1 MKFFRKHQKKII
13 AVLALFLA
21 ALMILP
27 MITMIMGS
35 AGAVTQAEIDKL
47 KENAASLAQQKRT
60 LNSQLDSIEGE
71 IDNALAKKRVV
82 EQEIMVVEEQIVN
95 SEAQITMYD
104 EKIAQEEINL
114 ANAQEEETLHYENF
128 CRRVRIMEEQGSTSY
143 WQILFN
149 AADFTDLL
157 DRIIMINEVV
167 EYDHAVMDALEL
179 ARVNVEQAKATLENA
194 RAEQVSVKEALN
206 AQNAE
211 LVAKRNT
218 IDSLLAEMES
228 KKDTYESKIHELDSQ
243 AEAMDAEIEKKQKEL
258 EKQIAA
264 SKIQFNTGS
273 GYVWPVDGC
282 YVITSFFGPRIHP
295 ITGKAGN
302 HTGTDV
308 RASYGT
314 PIKAARGGVVIT
326 SAYHWSY
333 GNYVVVS
340 HGNNESTLYAHMSK
354 RAVSEGKIV
363 SQGQVLG
370 YVGSTGSSTGNHL
383 HYEVRIGGVRQ
394 DALNYYPAMNFW
406 YVYGGNVYPYER

>member
-47 KENAASLAQQKRT
+47 KENAASLAQQKLT
-60 LNSQLDSIEGE
+60 LNSQLNSIEGE

-114 ANAQEEETLHYENF
+114 ANALEEEALHYENF

-167 EYDHAVMDALEL
+167 EYDHAVMEALEL
-179 ARVNVEQAKATLENA
+179 ARVNVEQAKADLEGA
-194 RAEQVSVKEALN
+194 RAEQVSVKEALS
-206 AQNAE
+206 AQ
-211 LVAKRNT
+211 
-218 IDSLLAEMES
+218 SL
-228 KKDTYESKIHELDSQ
+228 
-243 AEAMDAEIEKKQKEL
+243 
-258 EKQIAA
+258 
-264 SKIQFNTGS
+264 
-273 GYVWPVDGC
+273 
-282 YVITSFFGPRIHP
+282 FF
-295 ITGKAGN
+295 
-302 HTGTDV
+302 
-308 RASYGT
+308 
-314 PIKAARGGVVIT
+314 
-326 SAYHWSY
+326 
-333 GNYVVVS
+333 
-340 HGNNESTLYAHMSK
+340 
-354 RAVSEGKIV
+354 
-363 SQGQVLG
+363 
-370 YVGSTGSSTGNHL
+370 
-383 HYEVRIGGVRQ
+383 
-394 DALNYYPAMNFW
+394 
-406 YVYGGNVYPYER
+406 